1 MIQRK
6 DSLGFMDIMRGK
18 YKVNEPEYIKK
29 QLRGMTEE
37 ERIKLETMD
46 FEEIWHLLWGSD
58 TESSKR
64 YAHDRITSRQKLAEL
79 RAGVE
84 LVTGVRYTLSDLL
97 RQEPVIYKT
106 PEWGFPKGRRDPHE
120 LDIQCAF
127 RELEEETGITED
139 EIMKVTNVSPL
150 IEQFYGSNGVH
161 YRHSYYIA
169 QYIGHRSIDFDVL
182 NTEMAREIGNLK
194 WVNLD
199 EANLLLRPENVEK
212 HAILLKLS
220 NLLTNFLPVFRTE
233 LYGVRMSANENT
245 NGEQEYVFT
254 SRVSAGNT
262 AVPGNTAVAGNTT
275 RFFGGRQNTRRIQH
289 TD

>member
-18 YKVNEPEYIKK
+18 YKINEPDYIKK

-37 ERIKLETMD
+37 ERTKLETMD

-64 YAHDRITSRQKLAEL
+64 YAHDRITSRQKLTEL

-84 LVTGVRYTLSDLL
+84 LGTGERYTLSDLL

-106 PEWGFPKGRRDPHE
+106 PEWGFPKGRRDSNE

-127 RELEEETGITED
+127 RELAEETGITED
-139 EIMKVTNVSPL
+139 EVLKLTNVAPF
-150 IEQFYGSNGVH
+150 IEQFHGSNGIH

-169 QYIGHRSIDFDVL
+169 QYIGDRNISFDAL
-182 NTEMAREIGNLK
+182 NPEMAREIGEGKGIVVRRPNREELISIRKGEVDLQSLIDRAENDIVEIDELYKNSNLPES
-194 WVNLD
+194 VDQTLVH
-199 EANLLLRPENVEK
+199 NLLVKIRNEFYKSEK
-212 HAILLKLS
+212 
-220 NLLTNFLPVFRTE
+220 
-233 LYGVRMSANENT
+233 
-245 NGEQEYVFT
+245 
-254 SRVSAGNT
+254 
-262 AVPGNTAVAGNTT
+262 
-275 RFFGGRQNTRRIQH
+275 
-289 TD
+289 